1 MGRRLGPSLVE
12 SVLDFAVNEFDP
24 SRLRLLI
31 LDWNERSLKVAKAL
45 GFAEAGVVPSA
56 EGAFRVLRRSAH

>member
-1 MGRRLGPSLVE
+1 MGRRLGPSFVGA
-12 SVLDFAVNEFDP
+12 VLDFAENEFHP

-45 GFAEAGVVPSA
+45 GFEEAGVVAST
-56 EGAFRVLRRSAH
+56 EGAFRVLRRSAR